1 MHGPRP
7 SCIPAP
13 TLYNDPPFHEGS
25 LSPTIPLLKERP
37 ERVMEPCRAVLDNI
51 AVVLHRPH
59 FPENIG
65 AAARAAKNMGI
76 RRLIV
81 VDPLDCDLTRILKM
95 ATHAAE
101 DVVAEMEVYGDL
113 GDALASFQYIIGTTA
128 RTGSNRPTVMDPR
141 DMARKVVDIS
151 RNNRTALLFGPEN
164 RGLANRELKFC
175 HALVTIPTSKDFASL
190 NLAQAVMIMVYE
202 IFRAAEEP
210 PATFTPKLATSFELE
225 AMYAHLQETLAKIH
239 FVNPENPEYWMRSL
253 RRFFSRIG
261 LQAREVKIIRG
272 ICRQIDWYGKRMAA
286 EAARTGAKPADNSF
300 DSTQGVD

>member
-1 MHGPRP
+1 
-7 SCIPAP
+7 
-13 TLYNDPPFHEGS
+13 
-25 LSPTIPLLKERP
+25 
-37 ERVMEPCRAVLDNI
+37 MEPCRTVLDNI

-76 RRLIV
+76 HRLVV

-101 DVVAEMEVYGDL
+101 DVVATMEVYDDL
-113 GDALASFQYIIGTTA
+113 ADALASFHYIIGTTA

-141 DMARKVVDIS
+141 EMARKVVDIS

-164 RGLANRELKFC
+164 RGLANRELTFC
-175 HALVTIPTSKDFASL
+175 HALVTIPTSKAFPSL
-190 NLAQAVMIMVYE
+190 NLAQAVMIMTYE
-202 IFRAAEEP
+202 IFRAAQDP

-239 FVNPENPEYWMRSL
+239 FVNPENPQYWMRSL
-253 RRFFSRIG
+253 RRFFSRVG

-272 ICRQIDWYGKRMAA
+272 ICRQIDWYGEMRAA
-286 EAARTGAKPADNSF
+286 EAVRKAGGSGDNSF
-300 DSTQGVD
+300 DSDRGVD

>member
-1 MHGPRP
+1 M
-7 SCIPAP
+7 
-13 TLYNDPPFHEGS
+13 T
-25 LSPTIPLLKERP
+25 PLLMKVFWRSQPLTKEP
-37 ERVMEPCRAVLDNI
+37 GIGSMELSRAFLDNI

-76 RRLIV
+76 RHLIV

-101 DVVAEMEVYGDL
+101 DVVATMEVYDDL
-113 GDALASFQYIIGTTA
+113 CEALASFHYIIGTTA
-128 RTGSNRPTVMDPR
+128 RTGSQRRTVLDPR
-141 DMARKVVDIS
+141 DMARRVVHIS

-164 RGLANRELKFC
+164 RGLANRELKYC
-175 HALVTIPTSKDFASL
+175 HALVTIPTSKEFASL
-190 NLAQAVMIMVYE
+190 NLAQAVMIMTYE

-210 PATFTPKLATSFELE
+210 PESFAPKLATSFELE
-225 AMYAHLQETLAKIH
+225 AMYQHLQEILAKIH

-272 ICRQIDWYGKRMAA
+272 ICRQIEWYGEKMAS
-286 EAARTGAKPADNSF
+286 EALRQAHARDKEI
-300 DSTQGVD
+300 DSRPRLD

>member
-1 MHGPRP
+1 MKP
-7 SCIPAP
+7 
-13 TLYNDPPFHEGS
+13 
-25 LSPTIPLLKERP
+25 
-37 ERVMEPCRAVLDNI
+37 VRAFLDNI

-101 DVVAEMEVYGDL
+101 DVVATMEIYDNLREAL
-113 GDALASFQYIIGTTA
+113 GSFQYIIGTTA
-128 RTGSNRPTVMDPR
+128 RTGSQRRTIMDPR
-141 DMARKVVDIS
+141 DIARRVVSIS
-151 RNNRTALLFGPEN
+151 RTNKTALLFGPEN
-164 RGLANRELKFC
+164 RGLANRELKYC
-175 HALVTIPTSKDFASL
+175 HALVTIPTSQEFASL
-190 NLAQAVMIMVYE
+190 NLAQAVMIMTYE
-202 IFRAAEEP
+202 IFRAAEQP
-210 PATFTPKLATSFELE
+210 PESFTPKLATSFELE
-225 AMYAHLQETLAKIH
+225 AMYDHLQETLAKIH

-272 ICRQIDWYGKRMAA
+272 ICRQIEWYGEKMAF
-286 EAARTGAKPADNSF
+286 EAVRQVRAQDKGI
-300 DSTQGVD
+300 DSISCLD